1 MTSLPNP
8 SPTLP
13 LPGDR
18 LDWLD
23 PACRLVQDGQAYG
36 RADLM
41 GRAQDL
47 RARWGAVG
55 PVAAVAATPLAV
67 ATALVAA
74 CVSNVPLFLLRG
86 GDVPAGVPAGVPMGV
101 DAQVHADGAVTR
113 LNKDAG
119 ATDAGAWASG
129 FSLVL
134 ETSGTT
140 GAPKRLRHDFARLT
154 ARIQPGRGRGC
165 TWLATFDPGGYAGLQ
180 VLLTVLRGGGT
191 LVDGEAHDVPAQAER
206 AARHAVTHI
215 SATPSF
221 WRAFLLTGKKPP
233 LKALTLGGEA
243 VEQTLLDRLAVA
255 FPGATLRHIYASTE
269 AGALFAVSDG
279 LAGFP
284 AAWLETGVEGTDLA
298 IRGEVL
304 HVRGPRLALA
314 LADGRLLTDADG
326 WYATGDRVEV
336 VGDRVLFRGREDG
349 VVNVGGVKVMPDA
362 VEALIQA
369 VPGIADAAV
378 RVQASPITGHL
389 LTAQL
394 VAAPDQDPAALRP
407 LVVAALAGL
416 PPAARPRRLEFVTEL
431 ELSPSGKKKRVRHE

>member
-1 MTSLPNP
+1 M
-8 SPTLP
+8 
-13 LPGDR
+13 
-18 LDWLD
+18 DWLD
-23 PACRLVQDGQAYG
+23 PACRLVQDGQAHG
-36 RADLM
+36 QADLI
-41 GRAQDL
+41 GCARDL

-67 ATALVAA
+67 ATALIAA
-74 CVSNVPLFLLRG
+74 RMSNVPLFLLRG
-86 GDVPAGVPAGVPMGV
+86 ADVPPGV
-101 DAQVHADGAVTR
+101 DALVHADGTVTR
-113 LNKDAG
+113 LNNGAG
-119 ATDAGAWASG
+119 ASAPG

-140 GAPKRLRHDFARLT
+140 GAPKRLRHDFGRLM
-154 ARIQPGRGRGC
+154 ARIQPGRGQGC

-191 LVDGEAHDVPAQAER
+191 LVDGAAHDVPAQAER

-243 VEQTLLDRLAVA
+243 VDQALLDRLAAA
-255 FPGATLRHIYASTE
+255 FPDATLRHIYASTE

-279 LAGFP
+279 RAGFP

-298 IRGEVL
+298 IRDGVL
-304 HVRGPRLALA
+304 HVRGPRLAVA
-314 LADGRLLTDADG
+314 LADERLLTDADG

-349 VVNVGGVKVMPDA
+349 VVNVGGVKVVPDA

-394 VAAPDQDPAALRP
+394 VATPGQDPAVLRP

-416 PPAARPRRLEFVTEL
+416 SPAARPRRLEFVTEL
-431 ELSPSGKKKRVRHE
+431 ELSPSGKKKRVQA